1 MNPWAIGV
9 TAAAVTAAGAAAWGA
24 VGASAELFGPTV
36 RHTLAPQALALTF
49 DDGPNPAI
57 TARLL
62 DLLERYSVR
71 GTFFLIG
78 RFAEACP
85 DLVREIAARGHVLGN
100 HTHSHANLILQSRT
114 RIREELT
121 LCQDVIASATHS
133 APPRWMRPPYGYR
146 SPLLDREVHRAGL
159 RGVVMWSML
168 CQDWEPQPPERL
180 IGKLSRAAAP
190 GRPWGDI
197 IVLHDGDYRALGG
210 DRRHVVAAL
219 GHWLPRWR
227 DTGLEFVTMDS
238 LEPAAAQAAH

>member
-1 MNPWAIGV
+1 MNPLAIGV
-9 TAAAVTAAGAAAWGA
+9 TVAAVTATGAATWGA
-24 VGASAELFGPTV
+24 VAASAELFGPTV
-36 RHTLAPQALALTF
+36 RHTLAPQELALTF

-71 GTFFLIG
+71 ATFFLIG

-100 HTHSHANLILQSRT
+100 HTHTHANLIFRSPA

-121 LCQDVIASATHS
+121 RCQNAVVAATHS

-146 SPLLDREVHRAGL
+146 SPLLDREVHRAGM
-159 RGVVMWSML
+159 RGVVMWSTL

-180 IGKLSRAAAP
+180 IGTLSRAAAP
-190 GRPWGDI
+190 GRPRGDI
-197 IVLHDGDYRALGG
+197 IVLHDGDHRALGG
-210 DRRHVVAAL
+210 DRRHVAAAL
-219 GHWLPRWR
+219 EHWLPRWR
-227 DTGLEFVTMDS
+227 NSGFEFVTMDS
-238 LEPAAAQAAH
+238 LEPTAAQAAR

>member
-9 TAAAVTAAGAAAWGA
+9 TAAAVTATGAAAWGA
-24 VGASAELFGPTV
+24 TGASAELFGPTV
-36 RHTLAPQALALTF
+36 RHTLAPKALALTF

-57 TARLL
+57 TPRLL

-71 GTFFLIG
+71 ATFFLIG

-100 HTHSHANLILQSRT
+100 HTHTHANLIFQSPA
-114 RIREELT
+114 RIRDELIR
-121 LCQDVIASATHS
+121 CQEAVAAATHS
-133 APPRWMRPPYGYR
+133 APPLWMRPPYGYR
-146 SPLLDREVHRAGL
+146 SPLLDREVHRAGM

-180 IGKLSRAAAP
+180 IGKLSHAAAP
-190 GRPWGDI
+190 GRPRGDI
-197 IVLHDGDYRALGG
+197 IVLHDGDHRALGG
-210 DRRHVVAAL
+210 DRRHVAAAL
-219 GHWLPRWR
+219 EHWLPRWR